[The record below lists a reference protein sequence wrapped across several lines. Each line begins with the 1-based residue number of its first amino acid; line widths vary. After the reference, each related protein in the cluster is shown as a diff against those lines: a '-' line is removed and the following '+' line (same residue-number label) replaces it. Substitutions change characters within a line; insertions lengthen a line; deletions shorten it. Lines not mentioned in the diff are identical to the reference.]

1 VRCAGKRAL
10 LIRLA
15 SKPDIQL
22 GCRYQ
27 RAACLA
33 ELFAH
38 GSTESRPTTSQSRQF
53 SVGRRSAEPCLAP
66 KTEQNLLKF
75 YNGCCFCMTPP
86 SESSSGHIDMFRV
99 RQKPPELPDRSFPA
113 VYVVP
118 RYSVPRYHSMQLALV
133 IGLFA
138 CGGLVCSTF
147 FVVENDDFLGP
158 RYWPRKS
165 YSSPALATPQRPVSA
180 PTVPQNGQFKSND
193 EEKTA
198 ALQEHRVGDRKT
210 STSPL
215 SLASAA
221 QNSVLRR

>member
-1 VRCAGKRAL
+1 
-10 LIRLA
+10 
-15 SKPDIQL
+15 
-22 GCRYQ
+22 
-27 RAACLA
+27 
-33 ELFAH
+33 
-38 GSTESRPTTSQSRQF
+38 
-53 SVGRRSAEPCLAP
+53 
-66 KTEQNLLKF
+66 
-75 YNGCCFCMTPP
+75 MTPP
-86 SESSSGHIDMFRV
+86 SESSSGHIDMFRA
-99 RQKPPELPDRSFPA
+99 RHKPPELPDRSFPA

-180 PTVPQNGQFKSND
+180 PTVPQNGQFKSSD
-193 EEKTA
+193 EQKTA

>member
-1 VRCAGKRAL
+1 
-10 LIRLA
+10 
-15 SKPDIQL
+15 
-22 GCRYQ
+22 
-27 RAACLA
+27 
-33 ELFAH
+33 
-38 GSTESRPTTSQSRQF
+38 
-53 SVGRRSAEPCLAP
+53 
-66 KTEQNLLKF
+66 
-75 YNGCCFCMTPP
+75 MTPP

-99 RQKPPELPDRSFPA
+99 RPKPPELPGRSFPA
-113 VYVVP
+113 AYVVP
-118 RYSVPRYHSMQLALV
+118 GHRPRAYHFVQLALV
-133 IGLFA
+133 TGLFA
-138 CGGLVCSTF
+138 CGGLICSMLL
-147 FVVENDDFLGP
+147 VDDSDNSLGP

-180 PTVPQNGQFKSND
+180 PTVPQNGQFKSDD

>member
-15 SKPDIQL
+15 SKSDIQL

-53 SVGRRSAEPCLAP
+53 SVGRRSAEQCLAP
-66 KTEQNLLKF
+66 KTEQNLL

-86 SESSSGHIDMFRV
+86 SESTSGHIDMFRV

>member
-1 VRCAGKRAL
+1 
-10 LIRLA
+10 
-15 SKPDIQL
+15 
-22 GCRYQ
+22 
-27 RAACLA
+27 
-33 ELFAH
+33 
-38 GSTESRPTTSQSRQF
+38 
-53 SVGRRSAEPCLAP
+53 
-66 KTEQNLLKF
+66 
-75 YNGCCFCMTPP
+75 MTPP

-118 RYSVPRYHSMQLALV
+118 RYTVPRYHSMQLALV

-180 PTVPQNGQFKSND
+180 PTVPQNGQFKSDTSIRSSKFRTALLNGLTD
-193 EEKTA
+193 EAGESRLKF
-198 ALQEHRVGDRKT
+198 
-210 STSPL
+210 L
-215 SLASAA
+215 SRPDNLRFRAVSYARFPAWVAPAS
-221 QNSVLRR
+221 L

>member
-1 VRCAGKRAL
+1 
-10 LIRLA
+10 
-15 SKPDIQL
+15 
-22 GCRYQ
+22 
-27 RAACLA
+27 
-33 ELFAH
+33 
-38 GSTESRPTTSQSRQF
+38 
-53 SVGRRSAEPCLAP
+53 
-66 KTEQNLLKF
+66 
-75 YNGCCFCMTPP
+75 MTPP

-138 CGGLVCSTF
+138 CGGLACSTF
-147 FVVENDDFLGP
+147 FTDGNDDLLGP

-180 PTVPQNGQFKSND
+180 PTVPQNGQFKSDD

-210 STSPL
+210 PTSPL

>member
-1 VRCAGKRAL
+1 
-10 LIRLA
+10 
-15 SKPDIQL
+15 
-22 GCRYQ
+22 
-27 RAACLA
+27 
-33 ELFAH
+33 
-38 GSTESRPTTSQSRQF
+38 
-53 SVGRRSAEPCLAP
+53 
-66 KTEQNLLKF
+66 
-75 YNGCCFCMTPP
+75 MTPP

-99 RQKPPELPDRSFPA
+99 REKPPELPDRSFPA

-147 FVVENDDFLGP
+147 LVVENDEFLGP

-193 EEKTA
+193 EEKTT
-198 ALQEHRVGDRKT
+198 ALQERRVGDRKT

-215 SLASAA
+215 SLASAIKIPYCAAKSLTDEAGESRLKFLSPPDNLRYRAVSCA
-221 QNSVLRR
+221 QFPAWVAPASL

>member
-1 VRCAGKRAL
+1 V
-10 LIRLA
+10 
-15 SKPDIQL
+15 
-22 GCRYQ
+22 
-27 RAACLA
+27 
-33 ELFAH
+33 F
-38 GSTESRPTTSQSRQF
+38 GSQNGT
-53 SVGRRSAEPCLAP
+53 RSAL
-66 KTEQNLLKF
+66 QWLLL
-75 YNGCCFCMTPP
+75 CMTPP

-99 RQKPPELPDRSFPA
+99 RQKPPELPDRSFQA
-113 VYVVP
+113 GYVVP

-180 PTVPQNGQFKSND
+180 PTVPQNGQFKSD
-193 EEKTA
+193 AEEKTG
-198 ALQEHRVGDRKT
+198 ALQEHHVGNRKT

-215 SLASAA
+215 LLASAA

>member
-1 VRCAGKRAL
+1 
-10 LIRLA
+10 
-15 SKPDIQL
+15 
-22 GCRYQ
+22 
-27 RAACLA
+27 
-33 ELFAH
+33 
-38 GSTESRPTTSQSRQF
+38 
-53 SVGRRSAEPCLAP
+53 
-66 KTEQNLLKF
+66 
-75 YNGCCFCMTPP
+75 MTPP

-99 RQKPPELPDRSFPA
+99 PEKPPQLLVIGLFQPSMLFRGIPS
-113 VYVVP
+113 
-118 RYSVPRYHSMQLALV
+118 RRYHSMQLALV

-147 FVVENDDFLGP
+147 FVVENDNFLGP

-165 YSSPALATPQRPVSA
+165 YRSPVLATPQRPVSA

>member
-1 VRCAGKRAL
+1 MRKPCSSARP
-10 LIRLA
+10 LA
-15 SKPDIQL
+15 
-22 GCRYQ
+22 RN
-27 RAACLA
+27 
-33 ELFAH
+33 
-38 GSTESRPTTSQSRQF
+38 RPVT
-53 SVGRRSAEPCLAP
+53 P
-66 KTEQNLLKF
+66 KTEQNLL

-180 PTVPQNGQFKSND
+180 PTVPQSGQFKSND
-193 EEKTA
+193 EKKTA
-198 ALQEHRVGDRKT
+198 TLQEYRVGDREP

>member
-1 VRCAGKRAL
+1 
-10 LIRLA
+10 
-15 SKPDIQL
+15 
-22 GCRYQ
+22 
-27 RAACLA
+27 
-33 ELFAH
+33 
-38 GSTESRPTTSQSRQF
+38 
-53 SVGRRSAEPCLAP
+53 
-66 KTEQNLLKF
+66 
-75 YNGCCFCMTPP
+75 MTPP

-99 RQKPPELPDRSFPA
+99 REKTPELPDRSFPA
-113 VYVVP
+113 VSVVP

-165 YSSPALATPQRPVSA
+165 YSSPALVTPQRPVSA
-180 PTVPQNGQFKSND
+180 PTVPQNGQFKSDD

-215 SLASAA
+215 SLAFVA